1 MLLYFV
7 VCLTLLASSFL
18 HACMLSIHSLSLEE
32 GDVEEGRVEVD
43 KLEQV
48 HLADEAVVVFS
59 LGSMELWRV
68 GEETD

>member
-1 MLLYFV
+1 M
-7 VCLTLLASSFL
+7 

-48 HLADEAVVVFS
+48 HLADEAVIVFS
-59 LGSMELWRV
+59 LGSMELCRM